1 MKLSIVS
8 PEETLYE
15 GEVKSVKMQG
25 IDGKFQVLNNH
36 APLISALGKGDIVIE
51 EISGEE
57 KSFAINSGLFELAK
71 NEIHILA
78 TYVEQIEIKNLHKD
92 IHSIWIECLF
102 FFLHLNNILYRN
114 TLRYVCIQTFFHNV
128 GKLLLSYIVL

>member
-15 GEVKSVKMQG
+15 GEVKSVNMQG

-57 KSFAINSGLFELAK
+57 KSFAINSGLVELAK

-78 TYVEQIEIKNLHKD
+78 Q
-92 IHSIWIECLF
+92 
-102 FFLHLNNILYRN
+102 
-114 TLRYVCIQTFFHNV
+114 
-128 GKLLLSYIVL
+128 

>member
-25 IDGKFQVLNNH
+25 IDGKFQVLNDH
-36 APLISALGKGDIVIE
+36 APLISALSKGDIVIE
-51 EISGEE
+51 EISGEK
-57 KSFAINSGLFELAK
+57 KSFAINSGLVELAK

-78 TYVEQIEIKNLHKD
+78 Q
-92 IHSIWIECLF
+92 
-102 FFLHLNNILYRN
+102 
-114 TLRYVCIQTFFHNV
+114 
-128 GKLLLSYIVL
+128 

>member
-36 APLISALGKGDIVIE
+36 APLISALGKGDIVIK

-57 KSFAINSGLFELAK
+57 KSFAINSGLVELAK

-78 TYVEQIEIKNLHKD
+78 Q
-92 IHSIWIECLF
+92 
-102 FFLHLNNILYRN
+102 
-114 TLRYVCIQTFFHNV
+114 
-128 GKLLLSYIVL
+128 

>member
-36 APLISALGKGDIVIE
+36 APLISALSKGEIKIE
-51 EISGEE
+51 EESGEQ
-57 KSFAINSGLFELAK
+57 KSFAINSGLVELAK

-78 TYVEQIEIKNLHKD
+78 Q
-92 IHSIWIECLF
+92 
-102 FFLHLNNILYRN
+102 
-114 TLRYVCIQTFFHNV
+114 
-128 GKLLLSYIVL
+128 

>member
-1 MKLSIVS
+1 MKLSVVS

-57 KSFAINSGLFELAK
+57 KSFAINSGLVELAK

-78 TYVEQIEIKNLHKD
+78 Q
-92 IHSIWIECLF
+92 
-102 FFLHLNNILYRN
+102 
-114 TLRYVCIQTFFHNV
+114 
-128 GKLLLSYIVL
+128 

>member
-25 IDGKFQVLNNH
+25 INGKFQVLNNH

-57 KSFAINSGLFELAK
+57 KSFAINSGLVELAK

-78 TYVEQIEIKNLHKD
+78 Q
-92 IHSIWIECLF
+92 
-102 FFLHLNNILYRN
+102 
-114 TLRYVCIQTFFHNV
+114 
-128 GKLLLSYIVL
+128 

>member
-8 PEETLYE
+8 PEDTLYE

-36 APLISALGKGDIVIE
+36 APLISALSKGEIKIE
-51 EISGEE
+51 EESGNQIS
-57 KSFAINSGLFELAK
+57 FTINSGLVELAK

-78 TYVEQIEIKNLHKD
+78 Q
-92 IHSIWIECLF
+92 
-102 FFLHLNNILYRN
+102 
-114 TLRYVCIQTFFHNV
+114 
-128 GKLLLSYIVL
+128 

>member
-51 EISGEE
+51 EISGEK
-57 KSFAINSGLFELAK
+57 KSFAINSGLVELAK

-78 TYVEQIEIKNLHKD
+78 Q
-92 IHSIWIECLF
+92 
-102 FFLHLNNILYRN
+102 
-114 TLRYVCIQTFFHNV
+114 
-128 GKLLLSYIVL
+128 

>member
-36 APLISALGKGDIVIE
+36 APLISALSKGEIKIE
-51 EISGEE
+51 EVSGEQKTFE
-57 KSFAINSGLFELAK
+57 INSGLVELSK
-71 NEIHILA
+71 NEIQILA
-78 TYVEQIEIKNLHKD
+78 Q
-92 IHSIWIECLF
+92 
-102 FFLHLNNILYRN
+102 
-114 TLRYVCIQTFFHNV
+114 
-128 GKLLLSYIVL
+128 

>member
-25 IDGKFQVLNNH
+25 IDGKFQVLNDH
-36 APLISALGKGDIVIE
+36 APLISALSKGEIKIIE
-51 EISGEE
+51 EESGEE
-57 KSFAINSGLFELAK
+57 KVFAINSGLVELAK

-78 TYVEQIEIKNLHKD
+78 Q
-92 IHSIWIECLF
+92 
-102 FFLHLNNILYRN
+102 
-114 TLRYVCIQTFFHNV
+114 
-128 GKLLLSYIVL
+128 

>member
-8 PEETLYE
+8 PEDTLYE

-36 APLISALGKGDIVIE
+36 APLISALCKGEIKIE
-51 EISGEE
+51 EESGNQV
-57 KSFAINSGLFELAK
+57 SFTINSGLVELAK

-78 TYVEQIEIKNLHKD
+78 Q
-92 IHSIWIECLF
+92 
-102 FFLHLNNILYRN
+102 
-114 TLRYVCIQTFFHNV
+114 
-128 GKLLLSYIVL
+128 

>member
-15 GEVKSVKMQG
+15 GEIKSVKMQG

-57 KSFAINSGLFELAK
+57 KSFAINSGLVELAK

-78 TYVEQIEIKNLHKD
+78 Q
-92 IHSIWIECLF
+92 
-102 FFLHLNNILYRN
+102 
-114 TLRYVCIQTFFHNV
+114 
-128 GKLLLSYIVL
+128 